1 MKTLFKITT
10 AAFGLIML
18 STQAQAQ
25 SPAFKVVPLGVKG
38 GIDESNLSAYM
49 VAPVND
55 DRFICLDAGTI
66 NYGLQKA
73 VATKVFTVSAERVQ
87 KQLIK
92 AYFISHSHLDHLSG
106 LVINSPEDTAK
117 AIYANADCIEAFKN
131 YYFTW
136 KSWANFA
143 NEGEKPQLSKYRYE
157 AMTPGQEIG
166 IPNTSLKVRSF
177 PLSHS
182 NLQSTAFLVN
192 SNGSY
197 LLYLGDTGPDEAEK
211 SHNLKDLWQAIA
223 PIVKAG
229 KLKALMI
236 EVSFPNEQPDQ
247 SLFGHLTPNW
257 LNKEMKV
264 LAELAGGAKALQS
277 FKLVV
282 THVKP
287 PQEKIQQ
294 IKQQLKAGN
303 VLGLKLVFPEQGRQ
317 LVF

>member
-1 MKTLFKITT
+1 MKKQYAIICCLAIV
-10 AAFGLIML
+10 AL
-18 STQAQAQ
+18 SRPSVYAQ
-25 SPAFKVVPLGVKG
+25 SPSFKVVPLGVKG
-38 GIDESNLSAYM
+38 GVDESDLSAYM

-66 NYGLQKA
+66 HHGLERA
-73 VATKVFTVSAERVQ
+73 IANKVLKGTPEDAQRR
-87 KQLIK
+87 LIK

-106 LVINSPEDTAK
+106 LVINSPEDTSK

-143 NEGEKPQLSKYRYE
+143 NEGEKPQLNKYKYE
-157 AMTPGQEIG
+157 VMTAGQEVT

-192 SNGSY
+192 SNGDY
-197 LLYLGDTGPDEAEK
+197 LLYLGDTGPDEIEK
-211 SHNLKDLWQAIA
+211 SENLNNLWKAIA

-229 KLKALMI
+229 KLKALLI
-236 EVSFPNEQPDQ
+236 EVSFPNEQPDK

-264 LAELAGGAKALQS
+264 LAGYAGTQNMNS

-287 PQEKIQQ
+287 PQSKILMIQ
-294 IKQQLKAGN
+294 KQLKAQN
-303 VLGLKLVFPEQGRQ
+303 ELGLQLIFPEQGKQ
-317 LVF
+317 LLF